1 MRDQKTNLFIS
12 LSDDYDIAIGSCM
25 AVRVVALR
33 AGFTTLTVTY
43 QYGDIILKAA
53 ATIGSYL
60 PLRVSMSWEKVH
72 FKCLQ
77 GFQNVC

>member
-1 MRDQKTNLFIS
+1 MRDQKPNLFVF

-60 PLRVSMSWEKVH
+60 PLRVSMSREKV
-72 FKCLQ
+72 Q
-77 GFQNVC
+77 GFQNVY